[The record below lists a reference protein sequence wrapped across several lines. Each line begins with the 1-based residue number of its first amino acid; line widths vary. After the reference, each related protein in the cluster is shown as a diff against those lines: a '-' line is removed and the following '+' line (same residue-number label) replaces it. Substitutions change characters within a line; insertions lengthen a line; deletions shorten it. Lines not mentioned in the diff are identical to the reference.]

1 MIGRVF
7 LFVRT
12 YAYNIEILTKI
23 MSMSDITSSC
33 CHAEVP
39 ASNSSPNTNQ
49 LGILLEQVTTNT
61 TSVPCT
67 YVSDFV

>member
-1 MIGRVF
+1 MRKTNHLHFLLCKATNDIGRVF
-7 LFVRT
+7 SFALT

-39 ASNSSPNTNQ
+39 ASNSSPDTDQ
-49 LGILLEQVTTNT
+49 
-61 TSVPCT
+61 
-67 YVSDFV
+67 